1 MICKKCGTENN
12 ETAKFCR
19 NCGNQLQQSDIT
31 NVPLNQNKQSYEK
44 KTGKK
49 WGVLLVLT
57 VVIASIIAVLWI
69 TKNKNEKK

>member
-49 WGVLLVLT
+49 W
-57 VVIASIIAVLWI
+57 
-69 TKNKNEKK
+69 